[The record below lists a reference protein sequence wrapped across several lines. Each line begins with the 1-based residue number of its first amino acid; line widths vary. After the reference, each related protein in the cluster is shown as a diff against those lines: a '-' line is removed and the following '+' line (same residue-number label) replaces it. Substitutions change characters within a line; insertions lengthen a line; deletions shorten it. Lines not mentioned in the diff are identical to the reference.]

1 MSKIQNQKFIF
12 CLLILSCSFGYSQNS
27 GRILLECKS
36 EILEPGWQHQQLNFS
51 SNAQSIAIANYSFL
65 KQTQSVK
72 KPMFCRMEDNL
83 HKRFNI
89 WIVMRAGSDEEYK
102 KLIYEENKPKHES
115 TP

>member
-1 MSKIQNQKFIF
+1 MSKIQIQKFIF
-12 CLLILSCSFGYSQNS
+12 CLLVLSCGFGYSQNS

-36 EILEPGWQHQQLNFS
+36 EILKPGRQHQQLNFS
-51 SNAQSIAIANYSFL
+51 STPQSIAIINNSFL

-83 HKRFNI
+83 HKRFNV

-102 KLIYEENKPKHES
+102 KLIEEKDKLKYES
-115 TP
+115 TQ